1 MSRHETAPEPF
12 RGGPVRR
19 ACALALASAGGSG
32 YLPFVPGTFG
42 SAVTVAGYAALV
54 WAGAG
59 AIGIA
64 AAALLTIPL
73 GIWSAGEAERIYAAR
88 DDRRIVIDE
97 VAGQLIALW
106 PITVLRPPESWLEP
120 LPLLA
125 GFLIFRAFD
134 ITKPGPIRWAERN
147 FPDGQGVMFD
157 DLLAGL
163 FSALVMAA
171 LLWLEL
177 FPA

>member
-1 MSRHETAPEPF
+1 M
-12 RGGPVRR
+12 
-19 ACALALASAGGSG
+19 LASAGGSG

-42 SAVTVAGYAALV
+42 SAVTVAGFALLV

-59 AIGIA
+59 TLGVA

-73 GIWSAGEAERIYAAR
+73 GVWAAGEAERIFASR

-106 PITVLRPPESWLEP
+106 PITVLRPAEAWLEP

-125 GFLIFRAFD
+125 GFLLFRALD
-134 ITKPGPIRWAERN
+134 ITKPGPVRWAERN

-157 DLLAGL
+157 DVLAGL
-163 FSALVMAA
+163 FSALLVAC

-177 FPA
+177 M